1 MRKKSR
7 FSIKAQRAADGGI
20 VVRRGW
26 LNGLSRAAQNPDR
39 RVGVVGNRTRY
50 QSGMYNYVHA
60 KWTEVNLSGT
70 ALMNISVSG
79 RKAW

>member
-1 MRKKSR
+1 MKLISEWTFEGSLKSR
-7 FSIKAQRAADGGI
+7 TCIYQLFER
-20 VVRRGW
+20 VW
-26 LNGLSRAAQNPDR
+26 L
-39 RVGVVGNRTRY
+39 VGNRTRY

-79 RKAW
+79 RKA

>member
-1 MRKKSR
+1 MKISD
-7 FSIKAQRAADGGI
+7 F
-20 VVRRGW
+20 
-26 LNGLSRAAQNPDR
+26 

-79 RKAW
+79 RKA

>member
-1 MRKKSR
+1 MD
-7 FSIKAQRAADGGI
+7 F
-20 VVRRGW
+20 RGQPEI
-26 LNGLSRAAQNPDR
+26 LNTEDYGLSGTEP
-39 RVGVVGNRTRY
+39 RY

-79 RKAW
+79 RKA

>member
-7 FSIKAQRAADGGI
+7 SSIRAQRAADGGI
-20 VVRRGW
+20 AVRRG

-79 RKAW
+79 RKA

>member
-1 MRKKSR
+1 MVELQHGMVYCMD
-7 FSIKAQRAADGGI
+7 F
-20 VVRRGW
+20 RGQPEIRIW
-26 LNGLSRAAQNPDR
+26 

-79 RKAW
+79 RKA